1 MGFFKATTVQGEC
14 DKAAQILK
22 SFIGNAPSPYLKN
35 LLTNTY
41 IDKKKIPL
49 EVISNAKGLAIF
61 TGFRA
66 GMYFA
71 GAGGSGV
78 VVARLP
84 DGSWSPPSA
93 FSVRSGSVGLVY
105 GVDVYDCV
113 CVLNTEAAVDCYKK
127 CETSLGGAVALAAG
141 PIGGN
146 FNSKNAQPVWTY
158 TKSRGL
164 YGGLTVDGT
173 VIKERSDA
181 NADFY
186 GAKLSPT
193 QILQGEVNVQGGI
206 NKWPGGANQLIE
218 VLKVAEGKGGDVK
231 VLQEIS
237 TEPTPGDMTQ

>member
-1 MGFFKATTVQGEC
+1 MPHPQVVQKTYKAL
-14 DKAAQILK
+14 DK
-22 SFIGNAPSPYLKN
+22 G
-35 LLTNTY
+35 
-41 IDKKKIPL
+41 KIPRQAIADANG
-49 EVISNAKGLAIF
+49 VAIF

-66 GMYFA
+66 GMYLA

-93 FSVRSGSVGLVY
+93 FSVRSGSFGIVY

-113 CVLNTEAAVDCYKK
+113 CVLNTQAAVDAYTKT
-127 CETSLGGAVALAAG
+127 EVNLGGAVALAAG
-141 PIGGN
+141 PMSIPA
-146 FNSKNAQPVWTY
+146 STKDVKPVWVY

-173 VIKERSDA
+173 VIKERPET

-186 GAKLSPT
+186 GVKITSE
-193 QILQGEVNVQGGI
+193 QILRGNVAFQDGED
-206 NKWPGGANQLIE
+206 KWPVAAARLTEI
-218 VLKVAEGKGGDVK
+218 LKSAEGKAANST

-237 TEPTPGDMTQ
+237 NEPTPGDLQE